1 MSDDKD
7 KPFNSANICQLGIVV
22 RSIDETVKYF
32 GEVFGIGPFEI
43 IQVNYADA
51 TYHGEKVGY
60 RGKRA
65 FGKMGPLQIELIEL
79 IDGKTIHEDF
89 LNQRGEGLHHIGF
102 ETKNL
107 KESVK
112 KAETLGL
119 KITQGWSRADG
130 LGFAYLDS
138 DKVGGVIFEMIQ
150 WPADREKMSEV
161 LKKK

>member
-1 MSDDKD
+1 MLDD

-22 RSIDETVKYF
+22 KNIDETVKYF

-43 IQVNYADA
+43 IQVNYTDA

-60 RGKRA
+60 CGKRA

-89 LNQRGEGLHHIGF
+89 LNQRGEGLHHIAF

-107 KESVK
+107 KESIK
-112 KAETLGL
+112 KAEALGL